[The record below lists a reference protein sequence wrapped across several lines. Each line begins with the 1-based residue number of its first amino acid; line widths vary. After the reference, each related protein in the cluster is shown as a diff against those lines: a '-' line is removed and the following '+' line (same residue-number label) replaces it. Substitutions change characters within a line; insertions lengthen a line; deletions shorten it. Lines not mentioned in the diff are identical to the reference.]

1 MPPYFTQGER
11 KALLRAADLIKLK
24 VLQLINSN
32 TAAALNYGVF
42 RRKDFNATGST
53 LMFFDMGSS
62 GTVATVAQFQMVKN
76 KDDYEPN
83 PQLTIKGVGFD
94 RNLGGADFTN
104 RLFSHL
110 AKQFKK
116 DKKRDIFENP
126 KSILKLQKEADRVKN
141 VLSAN
146 AEHMAQVEGLIDEID
161 MKIKVTRDEFE
172 NMCKDLFDSIRKP
185 VEDAI
190 RSAGVNFVSIRLF
203 PPLLS
208 C

>member
-32 TAAALNYGVF
+32 TAAALKYGVF
-42 RRKDFNATGST
+42 RRKDFNTTGST

-104 RLFSHL
+104 RLLSHL

-116 DKKRDIFENP
+116 NEKKKKFSRIEN
-126 KSILKLQKEADRVKN
+126 Q
-141 VLSAN
+141 
-146 AEHMAQVEGLIDEID
+146 
-161 MKIKVTRDEFE
+161 F
-172 NMCKDLFDSIRKP
+172 
-185 VEDAI
+185 
-190 RSAGVNFVSIRLF
+190 
-203 PPLLS
+203 
-208 C
+208 